1 MGLFDVIKKAAIG
14 ATDFFAGDGAME
26 DQLLQNDMND
36 DRNFIRDATAMD
48 KAKDNRVNAQDCNA
62 HSHERNEQVRQQSF
76 KVIEKSLTGSEPQQ
90 CSDLH
95 TDDSEVNT
103 GNTRIEEFSNECGNT
118 EDNFHNEN
126 EHVCNADAST
136 SNNNNG
142 YATYQEQ
149 YCSKPD
155 KSPECHTTYENPT
168 KREPESEDYD
178 SCNSAVNHNCGVEP
192 KDRDAKAGGREKS
205 ISIENNTQSD
215 IQDTNKAE
223 DSVEKK
229 VNVIKNNNNYHLLG
243 KEDKTQVRLSEVDG
257 RYVIDSISGTF
268 KQVPYM
274 PSSVY
279 ENSYHKTDLI
289 ADIAKIENIFVFGYS
304 MRGESHFAHHEPRQ
318 DYFVID
324 SCKSKRGKDYLI
336 AVVADGVGNSSEA
349 DKFAEYIANYTSLEL
364 KDLLMEKER
373 ESVLWDAFASNIW
386 EVSVRYCYEK
396 SNHDNDN
403 DQDIDINAYV
413 QKWATT
419 LELLIVECN
428 KTDAND
434 FTHVTIAGDGGCYII
449 NDKNKWGA
457 VKEGKV
463 RDNTVISN
471 AVNCLPYKPESIVV
485 QEGIL
490 RRNEMLFIVT
500 DGFGDFIED
509 SSEVRA
515 FFGSRLLKVNNI
527 SEYIRILNVAVKGMD
542 DDKTGVLIKYY

>member
-1 MGLFDVIKKAAIG
+1 MRIRDLFKKPKG
-14 ATDFFAGDGAME
+14 KCTVNGSME
-26 DQLLQNDMND
+26 EQLLQNDTND
-36 DRNFIRDATAMD
+36 KRNFIRDDTAMD
-48 KAKDNRVNAQDCNA
+48 KAKDTMVKAKDCNA

-76 KVIEKSLTGSEPQQ
+76 KVTEKGLTGSEPQQ
-90 CSDLH
+90 RSDLH
-95 TDDSEVNT
+95 ADDSEVNT
-103 GNTRIEEFSNECGNT
+103 GDTRIEKFANERGNT
-118 EDNFHNEN
+118 EEAFRNEN

-136 SNNNNG
+136 SNNNKG
-142 YATYQEQ
+142 YGTYQEQ

-155 KSPECHTTYENPT
+155 KSPEWNEAYENPT
-168 KREPESEDYD
+168 KREPKSEPYD
-178 SCNSAVNHNCGVEP
+178 SCNSPINYNCTAEP
-192 KDRDAKAGGREKS
+192 KERDAKVGEREKS
-205 ISIENNTQSD
+205 ISIKNNTQSE
-215 IQDTNKAE
+215 IQAINNTE
-223 DSVEKK
+223 DSVENKDI
-229 VNVIKNNNNYHLLG
+229 VIKNSNNFNLLG

-257 RYVIDSISGTF
+257 RYVIGSISGTF

-336 AVVADGVGNSSEA
+336 VAVADGVGNSSEA

-364 KDLLMEKER
+364 KDLLMEKDR

-386 EVSVRYCYEK
+386 EVSVRYCFEK
-396 SNHDNDN
+396 SNRDNDNDN

-413 QKWATT
+413 QNWATT

-428 KTDAND
+428 KPDANE

-449 NDKNKWGA
+449 NDKNKWRV

-463 RDNTVISN
+463 RYNTVISN

-490 RRNEMLFIVT
+490 SKNEMLFIVT
-500 DGFGDFIED
+500 DGFGDFIEE

-527 SEYIRILNVAVKGMD
+527 SEYIRTLNVAVKGMD
-542 DDKTGVLIKYY
+542 DDKTGVLIKYYQ